1 MKNISKLL
9 VFLKPYWKFA
19 SLNVMFNVL
28 SVIFSLISVTMAI
41 PFLGILFDRQPVVTE
56 TSAFSLSV
64 KSVTEHFYYFLSWI
78 ILGYGKV
85 AALGI
90 VCLFVI
96 VMTFFKTWFK
106 YLAMYNLA
114 PLRNGIVRD
123 LRDQLFVKILALP
136 LSYFTEEKK
145 GDIMSRMSNDV
156 KEIEWSI
163 LSSLEMLFRDPL
175 TILIFIITLIILSP
189 GLSLFAFTI
198 LPLSALIIGQL
209 GKNLRKQSKT
219 GQEKAGELL
228 QMIDETVGGIRV
240 VKAFTAEEMV
250 NRKFGRLN
258 EWYTGL
264 QNKIYRRT
272 YLANPLTEFLG
283 TAVVIITMWYGGFMV
298 LRSASTLTPE
308 ILISYLLIFG
318 QIINPAKSFSQARY
332 NISKGLASADRV
344 YEVLNTVNNII
355 EKPDA
360 SPISSFNE
368 AIEYRN
374 VSFKYNT
381 EEVLRNINLT
391 IRKGQTIALVGPSG
405 AGKSTMADLLPR
417 FYDTVEGDIL
427 IDGVSVR
434 DYRIADLRCMMGIVN
449 QEPILFNDTIFNNIS
464 FGASQVTM
472 EEVEAA
478 AKIANATEFIL
489 NSDNGYQ
496 TVIGDRG
503 QKLSGGQRQ
512 RLSIAR
518 AVLKNPPILILDEAT
533 SSLDTE
539 SERLVQD
546 ALAKVMKNRTSI
558 IIAHRLSTIRNAD
571 LICVLS
577 EGRMVETGRH
587 EELLKKD
594 GLYKKLHSMQ
604 MFD

>member
-1 MKNISKLL
+1 MKDIKKLL
-9 VFLKPYWKFA
+9 IFIKPYWTQA
-19 SLNVMFNVL
+19 ALNILFNVL

-41 PFLGILFDRQPVVTE
+41 PFLSILFDRQQIVTE
-56 TSAFSLSV
+56 VHAFTFSTTSIQ
-64 KSVTEHFYYFLSWI
+64 EYFYYVLSWF
-78 ILGYGKV
+78 ILEYGKV
-85 AALGI
+85 SALAI
-90 VCLFVI
+90 VCLLVI
-96 VMTFFKTWFK
+96 IFTFFKTWFRFIS
-106 YLAMYNLA
+106 MYYLA
-114 PLRNGIVRD
+114 PLRNGIVKD
-123 LRDQLFVKILALP
+123 LRDQLFIKILELP

-175 TILIFIITLIILSP
+175 TIVIFLITLVLLSP
-189 GLSLFAFTI
+189 GLSLFVFLL
-198 LPLSALIIGQL
+198 LPLSALIIGKL
-209 GKNLRKQSKT
+209 GQNLKKESTT

-228 QMIDETVGGIRV
+228 QVIDETVGGIRV

-250 NRKFGRLN
+250 LSRFRKLN
-258 EWYTGL
+258 DFYTAI

-272 YLANPLTEFLG
+272 FLANPLTEFLG
-283 TAVVIITMWYGGFMV
+283 TAVVIITMWYGGYMV
-298 LRSASTLTPE
+298 LNGIGKLNAE
-308 ILISYLLIFG
+308 ILIAYLLIFG

-332 NISKGLASADRV
+332 NIKKGLASADRV
-344 YEVLNTVNNII
+344 YEVLNTLNNIV

-360 SPISSFNE
+360 KPITSFNQS
-368 AIEYRN
+368 IEYRN
-374 VSFKYNT
+374 VSFRYNT
-381 EEVLRNINLT
+381 EEVLRDINLT
-391 IRKGQTIALVGPSG
+391 IQKGRTIALVGPSG
-405 AGKSTMADLLPR
+405 AGKSTLADLLPR
-417 FYDTVEGDIL
+417 FYDTVEGNIL
-427 IDGVSVR
+427 IDGISVR
-434 DYRIADLRCMMGIVN
+434 DYKIDDLRCMMGIVN
-449 QEPILFNDTIFNNIS
+449 QEPILFNDTIFNNIA

-478 AKIANATEFIL
+478 ARIANATEFIL
-489 NSDNGYQ
+489 NSDHGYQ

-546 ALAKVMKNRTSI
+546 ALAKVMQNRTSI

-571 LICVLS
+571 QICVLS
-577 EGRMVETGRH
+577 EGRMAETGKH
-587 EELLKKD
+587 EELLQKN